1 MYCIIPNVFCS
12 FIEKINVATIGHIY
26 HCCYLRNCA
35 KMHERLF
42 SGEESGIFMQSS
54 KSLKL
59 TVTRFD
65 VAVVVVVVV
74 VVVVASRVTMGDETS
89 LKVLS
94 KELPSVI
101 LRK

>member
-1 MYCIIPNVFCS
+1 
-12 FIEKINVATIGHIY
+12 
-26 HCCYLRNCA
+26 
-35 KMHERLF
+35 
-42 SGEESGIFMQSS
+42 MQSS

-59 TVTRFD
+59 TVTRVD